1 MITTDEYKK
10 IIKDERTKSFDTPYD
25 LTYKVFEDLGYHKKE
40 PDYFIKNA
48 SEIVENLR
56 EGCWNRFQESEKN
69 FTSRMLLNLIDE
81 EKIKKMTSLEA
92 ITYFVENYPK
102 HIYDLN
108 LSNTQSRRSRAGKE
122 FEAIIELLLVGAGIP
137 MDAQGN
143 IGKKIFIE
151 KGLGKLVD
159 LVIPGATEFTI
170 NKRYA
175 ILVSAKTTL
184 RERWQEVPEEM
195 GRTGASEMFLATLDS
210 TSQQVLDTL
219 YEANITL
226 TTTKNIKKTCYNN
239 NIRVFTFEDLLLS
252 ARSNMDRWANYSYS
266 KGELESEISLIE
278 KQMNNH
284 ADHRFVYDY
293 YLKRKEDIIK
303 KLR

>member
-10 IIKDERTKSFDTPYD
+10 IIKDERKKSFDTPYD

-40 PDYFIKNA
+40 PDYFIENA

-226 TTTKNIKKTCYNN
+226 TTTKNIKKTCYND

-252 ARSNMDRWANYSYS
+252 ARSNLDRWENYSYS
-266 KGELESEISLIE
+266 ESELESEISLIE
-278 KQMNNH
+278 KQMKNH
-284 ADHRFVYDY
+284 ADHKFVYDY

>member
-10 IIKDERTKSFDTPYD
+10 IIKDERKKSFDTPYD
-25 LTYKVFEDLGYHKKE
+25 LTYKVFEYLGYHKKE
-40 PDYFIKNA
+40 PDYFIENA

-69 FTSRMLLNLIDE
+69 FTSRMLLKLINK
-81 EKIKKMTSLEA
+81 EKIKKMASLEA

-226 TTTKNIKKTCYNN
+226 TTTKNIKKTCYND

-266 KGELESEISLIE
+266 KGELESEIDLIE
-278 KQMNNH
+278 KQMSNH
-284 ADHRFVYDY
+284 ADHKFVYDY

>member
-1 MITTDEYKK
+1 MLTNNEYKK
-10 IIKDERTKSFDTPYD
+10 IIKNERTKFFDSPYD

-40 PDYFIKNA
+40 PDYFVENA
-48 SEIVENLR
+48 SEIIENLR
-56 EGCWNRFQESEKN
+56 KECWNRFQESEKE
-69 FTSRMLLNLIDE
+69 FTSRMLLKLINKE
-81 EKIKKMTSLEA
+81 EIKKMKSLDA
-92 ITYFVENYPK
+92 ITYFVENFPI

-122 FEAIIELLLVGAGIP
+122 FETIIELLLIGAGIP

-143 IGKKIFIE
+143 IGKKIFVE

-219 YEANITL
+219 YEANVTL
-226 TTTKNIKKTCYNN
+226 TTTKNIKETCYNN
-239 NIRVFTFEDLLLS
+239 NVRVFTFEELLQS
-252 ARSNMDRWANYSYS
+252 ARSNLGRWTNYSYS
-266 KGELESEISLIE
+266 QEELEAEISLIE
-278 KQMNNH
+278 KQMKNH
-284 ADHRFVYDY
+284 INHKFVYDY
-293 YLKRKEDIIK
+293 YIKRKNNIIK
-303 KLR
+303 KIK